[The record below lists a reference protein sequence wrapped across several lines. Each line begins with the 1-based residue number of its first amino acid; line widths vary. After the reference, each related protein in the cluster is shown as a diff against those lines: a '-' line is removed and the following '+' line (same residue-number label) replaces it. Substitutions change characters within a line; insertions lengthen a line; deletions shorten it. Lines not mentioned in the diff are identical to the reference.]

1 MKLNPKRSKKRTID
15 PGYLDAVAALGC
27 CVCGQEAAIH
37 HIRTGEGAGQRASDY
52 RSIPLCH
59 YHHQTGK
66 HGAAIHA
73 GKERWEQSHGTELD
87 KLEEVWAQLEIP
99 EEQKEKWRN
108 RNYGEI

>member
-1 MKLNPKRSKKRTID
+1 MKLNPKWKKTRVVD
-15 PGYLDAVAALGC
+15 SGYLDAVAALGC

-37 HIRTGEGAGQRASDY
+37 HIRAGEGAGQRASDY

-73 GKERWEQSHGTELD
+73 GKERWEQSHGTEID
-87 KLEEVWAQLEIP
+87 KLEETWNKLGID
-99 EEQKEKWRN
+99 EEQKEKWRQ
-108 RNYGEI
+108 RKYDW